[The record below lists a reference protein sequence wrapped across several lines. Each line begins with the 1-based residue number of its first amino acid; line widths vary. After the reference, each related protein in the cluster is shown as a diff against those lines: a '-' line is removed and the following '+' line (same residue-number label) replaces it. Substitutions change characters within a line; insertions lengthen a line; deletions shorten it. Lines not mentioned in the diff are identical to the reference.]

1 MTGAS
6 LQTIVLLPGM
16 DGTGELFSL
25 FVAALSPGVEVL
37 IVRYP
42 NQKPQSYSEL
52 LAVVRNALPV
62 DRPYTLLAES
72 FSGPLGIQIAA
83 EAPVCFQKLV
93 LCCTFAKNPRP
104 SLSLIRHLLPL
115 LPMSAMPLPVLGRV
129 LMDTQWDA
137 GLQATL
143 SEAMAQV
150 SANVLRAR
158 AQAVLNVD
166 VLADLRKIAAPT
178 LYLRASDDRV
188 VPKQASELMLTHKP
202 DIEIADLVGP
212 HFLLQTR
219 AVEAARVVQDFL
231 KA

>member
-42 NQKPQSYSEL
+42 TQKPQSYTEL

-83 EAPVCFQKLV
+83 EAPLHLQKLV

-104 SLSLIRHLLPL
+104 ALNPLRHLLAL
-115 LPMSAMPLPVLGRV
+115 LPISAMPVTMLGRV
-129 LMDTQWDA
+129 LMGRQWNTD
-137 GLQATL
+137 LQATL
-143 SEAMAQV
+143 KKAMAQV
-150 SANVLRAR
+150 AADVLRAR
-158 AQAVLNVD
+158 AQAVLDVNV
-166 VLADLRKIAAPT
+166 LTDLQKVVAPT
-178 LYLRASDDRV
+178 IYLRAADDRV
-188 VPKQASELMLTHKP
+188 VPKQASELMLAHKP
-202 DIEIADLVGP
+202 DIEMADLAGP